1 MKGNVETTKV
11 LSKITTLDTKRK
23 RKKIKKKMLQSE
35 VYAFFSTYD
44 STTLQARAA
53 NLHSITKM

>member
-1 MKGNVETTKV
+1 
-11 LSKITTLDTKRK
+11 
-23 RKKIKKKMLQSE
+23 MLQSE

-44 STTLQARAA
+44 STKLQARAA